1 MAESSPSSTLA
12 SVRWQ
17 AWLVSVVVLG
27 TVLLVDTVSW
37 HGATRLDHLR
47 APRRYWEDL
56 AIATANYL
64 YASHP
69 RAEPERA
76 IDDEPDYRAALQRR
90 VLRSVDEEGI
100 RFWQFWRCVPMER
113 FDAGPLRGRANDDPG
128 RSMLSTLAFRLRG
141 GVAPLLPLWLGVL
154 FALLVF
160 AWTLWEYLR
169 VGRGVIAV
177 AFLLCCCCSPC
188 VVDALVLPYGA
199 QGFYYL
205 ALVVLVALGAPAFFG
220 VPPPLR
226 GHAVRLLWGGALFA
240 ICVLCR
246 SGAILML
253 PGFALV
259 LAADAWRLRRR
270 GGAIRAVLLRVAVG
284 LALFLTPLVLLKPAR
299 QHDVWLSM
307 WLGLGDF
314 DRTKGHVWADAA
326 AKQFLAERGVEVPSR
341 QPVWFRAAETD
352 PLFRQGF
359 LESVASDP
367 WWYARIL
374 ARRVYATTTQMKLW
388 PYGGNGGRSYSPA
401 AYVNEGIIDV
411 YYNFTTTAD
420 WLGLGPWRAELPLP
434 LLWAPALV
442 ALAAVRRTGWACPVL
457 MGSLAVAALALP
469 VIVTT
474 AGGIETQAF
483 VLVYY
488 LGLGFAVDAFVRG
501 LGSWP
506 RIRTLLRTANP
517 SAVAPTA
524 AGVGP
529 VETLRD
535 TTRMEQG

>member
-1 MAESSPSSTLA
+1 MITSM
-12 SVRWQ
+12 RRQ
-17 AWLVSVVVLG
+17 AWLLSVVVLG
-27 TVLLVDTVSW
+27 TVLLINTVSW

-56 AIATANYL
+56 AIGTANYL

-69 RAEPERA
+69 RGEPERS

-100 RFWQFWRCVPMER
+100 RFWEFWRTVPMER

-128 RSMLSTLAFRLRG
+128 RSMLSALAFRLRG
-141 GVAPLLPLWLGVL
+141 GVAPFLPLWLGVL
-154 FALLVF
+154 FALPVL

-177 AFLLCCCCSPC
+177 TFLLCFCCSPC
-188 VVDALVLPYGA
+188 VVDALVMPYGA

-205 ALVVLVALGAPAFFG
+205 ALVVLAALGARAFLG
-220 VPPPLR
+220 VPPTLR
-226 GHAVRLLWGGALFA
+226 GHAARLLWGGLLFA

-259 LAADAWRLRRR
+259 LVADAWRLWQRN
-270 GGAIRAVLLRVAVG
+270 GAMRSALLRAAVSLG
-284 LALFLTPLVLLKPAR
+284 LFLTPLVFLKPAR

-314 DRTKGHVWADAA
+314 DRTKGHAWADAS
-326 AKQFLAERGVEVPSR
+326 AKRFLAEHGVTVPPR
-341 QPVWFRAAETD
+341 QPVWFRAAKTD
-352 PLFRQGF
+352 PLFRQSF
-359 LESVASDP
+359 LESVAGDP
-367 WWYARIL
+367 WWYVGIL
-374 ARRVYATTTQMKLW
+374 ARRVHATATQIKLL
-388 PYGGNGGRSYSPA
+388 PYGPEDGRSYSPA
-401 AYVNEGIIDV
+401 AHVNEGIIDV
-411 YYNFTTTAD
+411 YYNLTTTAD

-442 ALAAVRRTGWACPVL
+442 ALAAVRRTGSACPAL
-457 MGSLAVAALALP
+457 MGSLAVAALGLP

-474 AGGIETQAF
+474 AGAIETQAF

-488 LGLGFAVDAFVRG
+488 LGLGFVIDAIVRG
-501 LGSWP
+501 LGSST
-506 RIRTLLRTANP
+506 RIRALLRARAP
-517 SAVAPTA
+517 SAAAPTA
-524 AGVGP
+524 GPPAGVGTP
-529 VETLRD
+529 
-535 TTRMEQG
+535 